1 MGDSVHFVKSIPP
14 RAFSISKKYLAGIIP
29 YVTDKVDV
37 HEEVKCLKNILTNL
51 QLRV

>member
-14 RAFSISKKYLAGIIP
+14 RAFSISKKVLGR

>member
-14 RAFSISKKYLAGIIP
+14 RACIQKVLGR